1 MGRWQNH
8 WSASFMQATNK
19 TYTHTTDARVCVWP
33 CCSNR
38 ECSSWGRLI
47 ACDGTGTTFGGRVQ
61 RLIIRGPTLLTH
73 GQKGHLLVVISHRA
87 LPRKHPVALL
97 QSDVLL
103 AELYHVTVSTEQPAA
118 WTPVALLQRHT
129 LSRVTKASG
138 EQCPTYSH
146 GQERC
151 SYTPRGDVE
160 IEEEEKNKTKKRL
173 IPTCNLPGKCFLQ
186 PKTQFWRSCLWR
198 AEVWTHWCYSVSQTQ
213 AKMCYLRDK
222 KNR

>member
-1 MGRWQNH
+1 MFFLR
-8 WSASFMQATNK
+8 AA
-19 TYTHTTDARVCVWP
+19 DCVWWHGY
-33 CCSNR
+33 N
-38 ECSSWGRLI
+38 
-47 ACDGTGTTFGGRVQ
+47 
-61 RLIIRGPTLLTH
+61 IRGPSSEVNNTRSDPANSWSERPFASCS
-73 GQKGHLLVVISHRA
+73 SHRA

-160 IEEEEKNKTKKRL
+160 IEEEEKKQTKKRL